1 MDCNLNYFFQQKD
14 TQQVINIK
22 TLTPMVIMHPISER
36 KVKLRH
42 HLLTSKD
49 REGFGTLHQGID
61 SLLLDRY
68 PKLISRQ
75 KKKLFEKIDKIDRG
89 VYK

>member
-1 MDCNLNYFFQQKD
+1 MHTNLNYFFQRKD

-49 REGFGTLHQGID
+49 REGFGTLHQSVD
-61 SLLLDRY
+61 ALFLDRY
-68 PKLISRQ
+68 PKLLSR
-75 KKKLFEKIDKIDRG
+75 KKKNFYPMGENLFSHYQI
-89 VYK
+89 